1 MTLRLQK
8 KSTLLANFAAYA
20 TGNFAQQATNFL
32 LLFVLARFL
41 SPRDIGITGTLAVYS
56 AVISIIMMLQL
67 NGAVSRF
74 YWKYKEDAA
83 RLNTYTGSIW
93 VFQMALATLITGFL
107 ALWPGWWEAWQAYK
121 PLAQRIAFWPA
132 VPLAMSGILFVAG
145 VSVPLALLQAREEAT
160 TYVKISLSRLII
172 SGPLSFVLVAGF
184 GMGAVGILLAQSI
197 AGLFVLSHVLIKY
210 HHACF
215 PARFNF
221 DDVKE
226 ALTFSFPLVPHAL
239 AAWILMS
246 ADRAVLERYSDLVTV
261 GAYGLAVTASMC
273 VESIASSIN
282 SAWQPQYFRIMSHAG
297 GCRAGIKRALIYY
310 GLGYG
315 LFCLV
320 AILFAGEVMSLLL
333 PEKHHQAISFIAP
346 LILARL
352 WGGWYYFACTPLFF
366 YQKTKIIPVI
376 TTLAGLVGLSLNLVL
391 VPKFGAIAAAWNS
404 VFTITLMTL
413 MFQSASRRFDK
424 LPFPWYPMLVVAGC
438 CVCGSLLP
446 QKFPVWSSPGFI
458 LKLMILA
465 VAGVVCGF
473 IFRVTMR
480 MKDSPDAEFS

>member
-1 MTLRLQK
+1 M
-8 KSTLLANFAAYA
+8 LANFAAYA

-32 LLFVLARFL
+32 LLFILARFL

-56 AVISIIMMLQL
+56 AVISILIALQL
-67 NGAVSRF
+67 NGAISRF
-74 YWKYKEDAA
+74 YWKYKEDVA
-83 RLNTYTGSIW
+83 RLNNYTGSVW
-93 VFQMALATLITGFL
+93 VFQIALGTLITGVL
-107 ALWPGWWEAWQAYK
+107 SLWPGWWEAWQAYK
-121 PLAQRIAFWPA
+121 PLAQRIAFWPY
-132 VPLAMSGILFVAG
+132 VPLAMSGVLFVVGA
-145 VSVPLALLQAREEAT
+145 SVPLALLQAREEAK
-160 TYVKISLSRLII
+160 TYVKISLSRLVI
-172 SGPLSFVLVAGF
+172 SGPLSFLLVAGF
-184 GMGAVGILLAQSI
+184 GMGAAGILLAQSI
-197 AGLFVLSHVLIKY
+197 AGLIVLTYVLFKY
-210 HHACF
+210 HQACF
-215 PARFNF
+215 PARINF
-221 DDVKE
+221 DDLGE
-226 ALTFSFPLVPHAL
+226 ALTFSLPLVPHAL
-239 AAWILMS
+239 AAWMLMS
-246 ADRAVLERYSDLVTV
+246 ADRAVLERYTDLVTV

-282 SAWQPQYFRIMSHAG
+282 SAWQPQYFRIMSAAG
-297 GCRAGIKRALIYY
+297 GCRTGLKRALIYY

-333 PEKHHQAISFIAP
+333 PEKHHLAIAFIAP
-346 LILARL
+346 LLLARL

-413 MFQSASRRFDK
+413 MFQSASRRYDK
-424 LPFPWYPMLVVAGC
+424 LPIPWYPMFVVAVC

-446 QKFPVWSSPGFI
+446 QKFPVWSLSGFL

-465 VAGVVCGF
+465 VAGGICGF
-473 IFRVTMR
+473 LFRVTMR
-480 MKDSPDAEFS
+480 MRDPADAEIS